1 MIRLKCMVNHVSN
14 SLILVSCTWTWFHLE
29 NPNHRYLFKCTISC
43 ILLVDCFVWC
53 FFLLLLSLSSYLMS
67 HSLPLSMPK
76 NNFYCFFKCYRFK
89 QNDDFFVYLP
99 DKRTILSRRK
109 DRRLR
114 PSYFNLSYLLRVKNG
129 SRFCSNI
136 QSFGIRWFERW
147 KNMHRTSLLWRE
159 ILWHVRIVLVL
170 LQKNGS

>member
-1 MIRLKCMVNHVSN
+1 MIQLKCMVDHVSN

-29 NPNHRYLFKCTISC
+29 NFNHRYPLNYTISC

-53 FFLLLLSLSSYLMS
+53 FFFCCGFLCHLTWWWVIHCLCRCRRII
-67 HSLPLSMPK
+67 
-76 NNFYCFFKCYRFK
+76 FIVFFKCCRVK
-89 QNDDFFVYLP
+89 QNDDFLVYFP
-99 DKRTILSRRK
+99 DKRTILPRGK

-136 QSFGIRWFERW
+136 QSFGIRRFERW
-147 KNMHRTSLLWRE
+147 KNMHCTSLLWRE
-159 ILWHVRIVLVL
+159 ILWHVRYCFCFVL
-170 LQKNGS
+170 L